1 MLRNMQKNSRNIKWR
16 FVSIHSVF
24 QIVPYGYIFMI
35 SDILCPKINKRRIL
49 HHVDLTYMGKFHV
62 RNVIESLDF
71 QYLRVV
77 VLKDVA
83 PCGGLSLISFIEN
96 RFSPYIF
103 I

>member
-1 MLRNMQKNSRNIKWR
+1 
-16 FVSIHSVF
+16 
-24 QIVPYGYIFMI
+24 MI

-49 HHVDLTYMGKFHV
+49 HHVVLTYMGKFHV
-62 RNVIESLDF
+62 RNVNESRDF